1 MTKPDLLL
9 AADLGPRVTDQL
21 EADFTLHRYCDAEDK
36 PAFLAALPEGVRFL
50 ATGGGT
56 GCSREII
63 EALPALEIISS
74 FGVGYDA
81 VDVAA
86 ARAHGVRVTNT
97 PDVLNDCVAEVT
109 LALML
114 ALAHRLPEA
123 ERYVREGRWE
133 AEGNFPLTAEL
144 TGRTVG
150 IIGLGRIGKA
160 IARLAQAFSMR
171 VVYHGRREQDHQPY
185 QYYADPEAMARDV
198 DWLVVIAPS
207 TDETRGIVNR
217 RVLDALGPEGRLVNV
232 ARGDLVD
239 EPELIAALTE
249 GRIAGAALDVFAQ
262 EPHVPEALRAID
274 NVVLLPH
281 QGSATH
287 KTRAAMGD
295 LVVRNLQAH
304 LHGKPV
310 PTPVV

>member
-9 AADLGPRVTDQL
+9 VNALNPRVTDQL
-21 EADFTLHRYCDAEDK
+21 EQDFTLHRYCDATDK
-36 PAFLAALPEGVRFL
+36 PAFLKALPEGVRFI
-50 ATGGGT
+50 ATGGST

-81 VDVAA
+81 VDVVAA
-86 ARAHGVRVTNT
+86 QEHGVRVTNT

-109 LALML
+109 MALML
-114 ALAHRLPEA
+114 ALAHRIPESH
-123 ERYVREGRWE
+123 EYVRAGRWE
-133 AEGNFPLTAEL
+133 AEGAMPLTAEL
-144 TGRTVG
+144 TGATVG

-171 VVYHGRREQDHQPY
+171 VVYHGRSEQAHQPY
-185 QYYADPEAMARDV
+185 QYYDNPVDMARDV

-207 TDETRGIVNR
+207 TPETRGIVSAD
-217 RVLDALGPEGRLVNV
+217 VLKALGSEGRLVNV

-239 EPELIAALTE
+239 EEALIEALSNGT
-249 GRIAGAALDVFAQ
+249 IAGAALDVFAQ
-262 EPHVPEALRAID
+262 EPHVPEALRTQD

-281 QGSATH
+281 VGSATH

-295 LVVRNLQAH
+295 LVVKNLRAH
-304 LHGKPV
+304 LRGAPAL
-310 PTPVV
+310 TPVV

>member
-1 MTKPDLLL
+1 MAKPDLLL
-9 AADLGPRVTDQL
+9 VSDLSTRVVEQL
-21 EADFTLHRYCDAEDK
+21 ERDFTIHRYHDADDK
-36 PAFLAALPEGVRFL
+36 ASFLAELPEGVRFV
-50 ATGGGT
+50 ATGGSA

-63 EALPALEIISS
+63 EAMPDLEIISS

-86 ARAHGVRVTNT
+86 AKENDVRVTNT

-123 ERYVREGRWE
+123 ERYLRAGRWE
-133 AEGNFPLTAEL
+133 VEGAFPLTAEL

-150 IIGLGRIGKA
+150 ILGLGRIGKTV
-160 IARLAQAFSMR
+160 ARLAQAFQMQ
-171 VVYHGRREQDHQPY
+171 VVYHGRTEQPHQPY
-185 QYYADPEAMARDV
+185 PYYADLAAMARDA

-207 TDETRGIVNR
+207 TPQTRGLVDR
-217 RVLDALGPEGRLVNV
+217 GVLEALGPEGRLVNV

-239 EPELIAALTE
+239 EESLIEMLSSGA
-249 GRIAGAALDVFAQ
+249 IAGAALDVFAQ
-262 EPHVPEALRAID
+262 EPHVPEALRELD

-281 QGSATH
+281 VGSATH

-295 LVVRNLQAH
+295 LVVKNLRAH
-304 LHGKPV
+304 LKGEPLL
-310 PTPVV
+310 TPVA

>member
-9 AADLGPRVTDQL
+9 VADLAPRVVEQL
-21 EADFTLHRYCDAEDK
+21 DKDFTVHRYCDADDK
-36 PAFLAALPEGVRFL
+36 AGFLAALPDGVRFV

-81 VDVAA
+81 VDVGA
-86 ARAHGVRVTNT
+86 AREHGVRVTNT

-109 LALML
+109 MALML

-123 ERYVREGRWE
+123 ERYTREGRWE
-133 AEGNFPLTAEL
+133 REGSFPLTEEL
-144 TGRTVG
+144 TGKTVG
-150 IIGLGRIGKA
+150 IIGLGRIGKS

-171 VVYHGRREQDHQPY
+171 VVYHGRSEQAHQPFE
-185 QYYADPEAMARDV
+185 YYADVEAMARDV

-207 TDETRGIVNR
+207 TPQTRGIVSR
-217 RVLDALGPEGRLVNV
+217 GVLEALGPEGRLVNV

-239 EPELIAALTE
+239 EPALIEALSL
-249 GRIAGAALDVFAQ
+249 GAIAGAALDVFAQ
-262 EPHVPEALRAID
+262 EPHVPEELLKLQ

-304 LHGKPV
+304 LRGDPV